1 MRVLFLALGANRRL
15 AVTEETRTLAAA
27 GERPVVLVDKAES
40 WAGDEFAAG
49 VELVELAR
57 LGRGHWPLAAE
68 RLVLDR
74 APKSLLRRV
83 GGRRGKRL
91 VSAYDRRIGRP
102 LHRRVFLP
110 LYGRLWRDA
119 GDRPLA
125 EFSRRWGRFDALVV
139 TDPQSF
145 PVAQRLAADG
155 RHRPRVAFR
164 IDQVTSPG
172 HQGETVDHE
181 DKV

>member
-15 AVTEETRTLAAA
+15 AVTEESRTLAETGGRA
-27 GERPVVLVDKAES
+27 VVLVDKAETWS
-40 WAGDEFAAG
+40 DAEFAAG
-49 VELVELAR
+49 VEVVALSG
-57 LGRGHWPLAAE
+57 LGGQHWPLAAE
-68 RLVLDR
+68 RLVLHR
-74 APKSLLRRV
+74 APGSLLRRV

-91 VSAYDRRIGRP
+91 ASAYERRIGRP
-102 LHRRVFLP
+102 LHRRVFVP

-119 GDRPLA
+119 ADRPLT
-125 EFSRRWGRFDALVV
+125 EFRRRWGRFDTLVV

-145 PVAQRLAADG
+145 PVAQRLTGDE
-155 RHRPRVAFR
+155 RHKPRIAFR

-181 DKV
+181 DKE

>member
-15 AVTEETRTLAAA
+15 AVTEETRTLVQA
-27 GERPVVLVDKAES
+27 GERPVVLVDRAES

-49 VELVELAR
+49 VELVELAG
-57 LGRGHWPLAAE
+57 LGRDHWPLTAE
-68 RLVLDR
+68 RLVLHR
-74 APKSLLRRV
+74 APKALLRRA

-102 LHRRVFLP
+102 LHKRVFLP

-119 GDRPLA
+119 ADRPLA
-125 EFSRRWGRFDALVV
+125 EFNRRWGRFDTLVV

-145 PVAQRLAADG
+145 PAAQRLAAAG
-155 RHRPRVAFR
+155 RHRPRIAFR
-164 IDQVTSPG
+164 IDQVTSSG
-172 HQGETVDHE
+172 RQGEIVDHE
-181 DKV
+181 DKA